1 MLQERRLVP
10 NSEHCQEPEMK
21 SFPNKLAT
29 YIISQF
35 YKKFHITFLLLF
47 FFLQGFE
54 YVTAALVSLSS
65 L

>member
-47 FFLQGFE
+47 IFFAGF
-54 YVTAALVSLSS
+54 
-65 L
+65 